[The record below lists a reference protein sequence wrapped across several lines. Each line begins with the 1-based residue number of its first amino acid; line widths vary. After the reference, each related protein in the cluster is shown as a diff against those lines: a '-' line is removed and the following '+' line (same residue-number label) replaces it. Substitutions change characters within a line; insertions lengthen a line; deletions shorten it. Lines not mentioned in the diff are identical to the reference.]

1 MEKNKG
7 GEIMLVKLK
16 CLNCGNV
23 KYNDMPN
30 IYPQVKIGTILKKSG
45 CSCDKDADFIVKGL
59 FVETGI

>member
-1 MEKNKG
+1 
-7 GEIMLVKLK
+7 MLVELK
-16 CLNCGNV
+16 CLNCGKV